1 MIDREQIRVV
11 VNEIF
16 ERVLY
21 ITNPDPTR
29 SFEDWGIDSLDR
41 MICIIEIEKRFNVKL
56 TLEQVEIATNSNING
71 TIDYMYKFLNQKNS
85 GVEQR

>member
-1 MIDREQIRVV
+1 MIDREQIRIV

-21 ITNPDPTR
+21 TTNPDPTS

-71 TIDYMYKFLNQKNS
+71 TIDYMYKFLNQTNS